1 MKYRGYEAHVTFD
14 EDDRIQCGRVLGARD
29 VISFEADS
37 EDGIERAFREAID
50 DYLEQQA

>member
-14 EDDRIQCGRVLGARD
+14 EDDRIQCGRVLGTRD
-29 VISFEADS
+29 VVSFEADPG
-37 EDGIERAFREAID
+37 DGIERAFREAID